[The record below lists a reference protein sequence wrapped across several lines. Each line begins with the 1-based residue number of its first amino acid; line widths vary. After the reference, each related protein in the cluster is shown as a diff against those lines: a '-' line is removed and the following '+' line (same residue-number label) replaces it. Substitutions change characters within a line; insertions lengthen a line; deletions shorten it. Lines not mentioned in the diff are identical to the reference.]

1 MSLVSL
7 ILPSVASMSVAD
19 WLKGETGELLLGS
32 FSCSF
37 KSEANG
43 DEEEEQEDVDVN
55 TSEDEAKPF
64 FPRR

>member
-1 MSLVSL
+1 
-7 ILPSVASMSVAD
+7 MSVAD